1 MIWILML
8 PKFGFPPTDLCNRP
22 LIPWIWEPKF
32 FKGQSNVRQ
41 WTLQCLNWMV
51 NGMSNNWETC
61 KICQSKLEQSLTY
74 EQLQNKT
81 HYFTTYIYD
90 HFFFTDNYTYYSQ
103 LIWKLDPLMP
113 LSLLAFYPTII
124 IRQGRW
130 EMTVMKDYLLKSRK

>member
-1 MIWILML
+1 MIQILML

-41 WTLQCLNWMV
+41 WTLQCLNWVEKWDVKQLRDRQNIPIQTGAKPYIWAM
-51 NGMSNNWETC
+51 T
-61 KICQSKLEQSLTY
+61 EQYTLFYNINLWS
-74 EQLQNKT
+74 
-81 HYFTTYIYD
+81 H
-90 HFFFTDNYTYYSQ
+90 FFTDNYTYYSQ
-103 LIWKLDPLMP
+103 LIWKLDPPMP

-130 EMTVMKDYLLKSRK
+130 EMTVMQDYLLKLRK